1 MSNIYEMSFNNQA
14 KQISNDYANNI
25 LLLANRGLY
34 PRKITSDISGAN
46 KGWAIKN
53 QSRISKIIAG
63 KANVKYPNLVMFNRV
78 MKVVKGGRIKKDIEV
93 AFNETRIKTK
103 FIINEFMINGYS
115 HHEIMEGIAGEESK
129 EWRTNHVQTIIKF
142 AKGKTN
148 RVAFIYAHRLEIFIK
163 HQRRNNPS
171 WKKNLQLVI
180 PGSARSNK
188 ANLARDLGKV

>member
-25 LLLANRGLY
+25 LLLANQGLY
-34 PRKITSDISGAN
+34 PRKITYNISGAN
-46 KGWAIKN
+46 KEWTTKN
-53 QSRISKIIAG
+53 QSNISKIAAE
-63 KANVKYPNLVMFNRV
+63 KTKVKYPNLVMFNRV
-78 MKVVKGGRIKKDIEV
+78 MKVVKGIGIKKDIEI
-93 AFNETRIKTK
+93 AFNEARIKTK

-115 HHEIMEGIAGEESK
+115 HHEIMREIAEEENK
-129 EWRTNHVQTIIKF
+129 QWRTNHVQTIIKF
-142 AKGKTN
+142 AKGETN
-148 RVAFIYAHRLEIFIK
+148 RVAFIYANRLETFIK

-180 PGSARSNK
+180 AGSARSNK